1 MRDAQ
6 TLLVSRWDN
15 LSELLSWRSRESLV
29 QEDGKA
35 VAEKEHARDSG
46 KGGVPGGSGPQSEGA
61 GGFEFAVCVD
71 SLQRWLSRAGLKVWL
86 READHIHCRL

>member
-1 MRDAQ
+1 MPKHC
-6 TLLVSRWDN
+6 
-15 LSELLSWRSRESLV
+15 LSADGTTCLSFSPGGAESLV

-61 GGFEFAVCVD
+61 GGFEFAVCVERQSPEV
-71 SLQRWLSRAGLKVWL
+71 SLQA
-86 READHIHCRL
+86 EA

>member
-1 MRDAQ
+1 M
-6 TLLVSRWDN
+6 
-15 LSELLSWRSRESLV
+15 

-71 SLQRWLSRAGLKVWL
+71 RQSPEVAEQGGTQGVA
-86 READHIHCRL
+86 A